1 METARRGEHVD
12 TGKLT
17 LAEYL
22 KKWETGWA
30 TTQVGPKTAERYG
43 ELLRLHVSLVIFAPK
58 YVGPFIGAWVVLK
71 NCSKLAKREK
81 HRGNKI
87 RNIARTGGERLFIHG
102 RYHRGAADQSFC
114 A

>member
-17 LAEYL
+17 LAEYV

-71 NCSKLAKREK
+71 IAANWQREK
-81 HRGNKI
+81 NTEATRLGTLLALVGNV
-87 RNIARTGGERLFIHG
+87 F
-102 RYHRGAADQSFC
+102 SFTV
-114 A
+114 AI